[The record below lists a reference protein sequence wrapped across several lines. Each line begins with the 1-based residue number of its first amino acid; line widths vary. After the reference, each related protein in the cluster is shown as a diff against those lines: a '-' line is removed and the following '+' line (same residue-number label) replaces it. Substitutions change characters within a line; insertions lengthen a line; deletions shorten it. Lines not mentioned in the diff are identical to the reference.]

1 VRPHRRG
8 AGWAGRLPRLAA
20 RFSKPG

>member
-8 AGWAGRLPRLAA
+8 AGWGGRLPRLAA